1 MLLTY
6 GSGLDAFIQFVTV
19 LALFCIVLVLTY
31 VTTRYIANLQK
42 LRQEGTNIAVT
53 ETCRI
58 APNKY
63 VQIVKLGDRYVAVA
77 VCRDSVTKLCELTE
91 EELTIPSQPKDSTFS
106 FAQILERAK
115 QKRQKK

>member
-1 MLLTY
+1 M
-6 GSGLDAFIQFVTV
+6 
-19 LALFCIVLVLTY
+19 
-31 VTTRYIANLQK
+31 
-42 LRQEGTNIAVT
+42 
-53 ETCRI
+53 
-58 APNKY
+58 
-63 VQIVKLGDRYVAVA
+63 KLGDRYVAVA